1 MGDQS
6 KPPLIP
12 DDEADDDSN
21 DEEENGDDAGTPT
34 QAAEGASQLMEE
46 LSVQE
51 KGEENSTAGAAAVE
65 SGCLLYTSPSP
76 RDAHR
81 SRMPSSA

>member
-21 DEEENGDDAGTPT
+21 DEEENGGDADTPT
-34 QAAEGASQLMEE
+34 QYTTITTASSLYLFGDM
-46 LSVQE
+46 
-51 KGEENSTAGAAAVE
+51 KNTENI
-65 SGCLLYTSPSP
+65 
-76 RDAHR
+76 
-81 SRMPSSA
+81 